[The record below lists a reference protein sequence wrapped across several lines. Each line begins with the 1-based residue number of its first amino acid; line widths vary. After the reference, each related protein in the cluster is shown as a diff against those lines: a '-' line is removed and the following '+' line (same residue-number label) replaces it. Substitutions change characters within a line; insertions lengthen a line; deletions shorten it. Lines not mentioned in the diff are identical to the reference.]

1 MKHLISIDDLS
12 RDDVELLLDRA
23 ASFSEVANRE
33 IKKVPALRGR
43 TVLTLFYEAST
54 RTRSSFELAAKRLSA
69 DIVSFSAGGSSVEK
83 GESLKDT
90 VLTLAAH
97 SPDAIVVRAPWAGT
111 PQLVSQWTDA
121 AIINAGDGKREH
133 PTQAL
138 LDLFT
143 MRQQLG
149 ADLAGRSV
157 WIVGDVAHSRVARS
171 LIRILVL
178 TGVHVT
184 VCGPPTLIP
193 PDIGTLGCDVTYDIS
208 GMAEADVVYTLRLQ
222 HERMTAAGLLPSLG
236 EYAAMY
242 QVNAARLSPNQVVMH
257 PGPVNR
263 GVEMSGE
270 VVDSP
275 QAVITMQVKAG
286 VVVRMAVLYELLAGA
301 RSDVAAKERAA
312 A

>member
-1 MKHLISIDDLS
+1 MRHCISIADLS
-12 RDDVELLLDRA
+12 RDDVEQVLERA
-23 ASFSEVANRE
+23 ASFQGISERE

-69 DIVSFSAGGSSVEK
+69 DTVSFAASGSSVEK

-111 PQLVSQWTDA
+111 PDLITQWTDA
-121 AIINAGDGKREH
+121 AIVNAGDGKREH

-149 ADLAGRSV
+149 ANLEGRSV

-193 PDIGTLGCDVTYDIS
+193 ADITALGCNVTYDIS
-208 GMAEADVVYTLRLQ
+208 GIADADVVYTLRLQ

-236 EYAAMY
+236 EYAAQY
-242 QVNAARLSPNQVVMH
+242 QINAQRLSPNQVVMH

-301 RSDVAAKERAA
+301 RTDASTQEAVTA
-312 A
+312 